1 MRLTGASLV
10 LSANLAT
17 DNVVDLPIHD
27 ERPRLRSRWIGKSS
41 DLCQKILMNAGKN
54 GILFGKNCQ
63 ISISS
68 KGTMKCI

>member
-1 MRLTGASLV
+1 MSSERNANPLV
-10 LSANLAT
+10 
-17 DNVVDLPIHD
+17 
-27 ERPRLRSRWIGKSS
+27 
-41 DLCQKILMNAGKN
+41 MNAGKN